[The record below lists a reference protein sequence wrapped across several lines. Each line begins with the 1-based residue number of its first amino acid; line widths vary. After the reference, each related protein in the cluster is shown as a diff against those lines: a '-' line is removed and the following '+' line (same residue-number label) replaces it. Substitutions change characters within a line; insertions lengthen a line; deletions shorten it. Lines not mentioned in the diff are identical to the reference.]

1 MKNKKIYVVDDEKKI
16 RDIIR
21 IYLEN
26 ENYIVKTFENGERIL
41 EAFSKEIPDMIII
54 DIMMPGIDGLEV
66 CKKIRKTSDVP
77 IIIVSAKDDT
87 FDKIIGIELGSDDYM
102 IKPFSPRELVVRMK
116 NIFRRLDK
124 VEAYKEEKARQI
136 KIHDIEI
143 ILDERIVK
151 KNSSIINFTTKEYD
165 LLVFLLQNIN
175 KVFNR
180 TQIIDKVWGYE
191 FVSETRLVDDV
202 IKRIRKKL
210 ANAKSI
216 LKISTVWGYGY
227 KIEGEK

>member
-1 MKNKKIYVVDDEKKI
+1 MENKKIYVVDDEKKI
-16 RDIIR
+16 RDIIQ

-26 ENYIVKTFENGERIL
+26 EKYIVKTFENGERVL
-41 EAFSKEIPDMIII
+41 EAFSNEIPDMIII

-124 VEAYKEEKARQI
+124 VEVYKEEKARQI

-143 ILDERIVK
+143 VLDERIAK
-151 KNSSIINFTTKEYD
+151 INSDIINFTTKEYD

-180 TQIIDKVWGYE
+180 TQIIDKVWGYD

-210 ANAKSI
+210 LNVKST

>member
-151 KNSSIINFTTKEYD
+151 KNSSIINFTTK
-165 LLVFLLQNIN
+165 
-175 KVFNR
+175 
-180 TQIIDKVWGYE
+180 
-191 FVSETRLVDDV
+191 
-202 IKRIRKKL
+202 
-210 ANAKSI
+210 
-216 LKISTVWGYGY
+216 
-227 KIEGEK
+227 